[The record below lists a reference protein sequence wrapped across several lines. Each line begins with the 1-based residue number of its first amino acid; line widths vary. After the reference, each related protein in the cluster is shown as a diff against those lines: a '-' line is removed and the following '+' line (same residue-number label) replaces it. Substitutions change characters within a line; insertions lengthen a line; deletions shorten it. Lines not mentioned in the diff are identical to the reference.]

1 MITVRIISLGLLFLY
16 VPDAILAN
24 VIPPG
29 NPLAKRILLSIII
42 GLAIHLLIITAILG
56 AVILFILDHSLKAG
70 VLDDWRLLIG
80 NMLLYASF
88 SFLILTAFKKSVD

>member
-1 MITVRIISLGLLFLY
+1 MITVRIISVGLLFLY
-16 VPDAILAN
+16 VPDAISAN

-29 NPLAKRILLSIII
+29 NPLAKRILLSILI
-42 GLAIHLLIITAILG
+42 GLAIQLLIIIAIPG

-70 VLDDWRLLIG
+70 GPDDWRLLMV

>member
-1 MITVRIISLGLLFLY
+1 MITVRIISFCLLFLY
-16 VPDAILAN
+16 VPDAISAN
-24 VIPPG
+24 VIPPR

-42 GLAIHLLIITAILG
+42 GLAIQLLIIIAIPG
-56 AVILFILDHSLKAG
+56 AVILFILDNSLKAG
-70 VLDDWRLLIG
+70 VPEDWRLLLV